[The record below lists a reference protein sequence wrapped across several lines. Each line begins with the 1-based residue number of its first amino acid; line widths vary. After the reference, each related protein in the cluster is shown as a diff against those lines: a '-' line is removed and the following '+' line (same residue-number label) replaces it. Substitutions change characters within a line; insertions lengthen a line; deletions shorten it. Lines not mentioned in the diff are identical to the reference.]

1 MHEITVADRLLD
13 RALEA
18 AAAEGS
24 DRIEALQVA
33 VGEATHL
40 NPTQLEFWLAELGA
54 DTAAASATV
63 EIRRVPAEGECSCGW
78 SGRLPS
84 LDAPIGP
91 APDRRCPECG
101 ATTSLTAGTECRLE
115 TITVPDDGGAAGRS
129 EEEAANTDPARPDA
143 HPNDSQ

>member
-13 RALEA
+13 RAIEA

-24 DRIEALQVA
+24 DRIEELRVA

-54 DTAAASATV
+54 DTAAAGATI

-115 TITVPDDGGAAGRS
+115 TITLPDAEVADGRS
-129 EEEAANTDPARPDA
+129 DEAQADPAGPET